1 MNQELEEIRLLAGIE
16 DLLDRIES
24 CATGDAED
32 NAIAMLAALNTVHAI
47 LRMRRSG
54 AAESMCRWMVIWV
67 DEVRDAPIS
76 EIKTRT
82 EALIA
87 RIAK

>member
-1 MNQELEEIRLLAGIE
+1 MKQELEEIRLLVGIE
-16 DLLDRIES
+16 DLLDRIEQS
-24 CATGDAED
+24 AGDAED
-32 NAIAMLAALNTVHAI
+32 AAIAMLAALNTVHAI

>member
-1 MNQELEEIRLLAGIE
+1 MKQELEEIRLLVGIE
-16 DLLDRIES
+16 DLLDRIEQS
-24 CATGDAED
+24 DGDAED
-32 NAIAMLAALNTVHAI
+32 AAIAMLAALNTVHAI

>member
-1 MNQELEEIRLLAGIE
+1 MKQELEEIRLLVGIE
-16 DLLDRIES
+16 DLLDRIEQS
-24 CATGDAED
+24 AGDAED
-32 NAIAMLAALNTVHAI
+32 AAIAMLAALNTVHAI
-47 LRMRRSG
+47 LRMRGSG